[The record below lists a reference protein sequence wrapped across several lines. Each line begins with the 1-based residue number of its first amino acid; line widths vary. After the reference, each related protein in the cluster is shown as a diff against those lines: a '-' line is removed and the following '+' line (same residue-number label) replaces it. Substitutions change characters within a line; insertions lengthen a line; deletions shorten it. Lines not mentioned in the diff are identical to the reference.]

1 MAVAVGV
8 RAAPAPGL
16 AWARVL
22 EELSGSYTGR
32 GEERGGGDGKGNCSS
47 QQPTGFGQRR
57 EGSWEL
63 WFYGRVADTG
73 RQSACPAPSRTL
85 MGNRRTRQQRVHG
98 SN

>member
-22 EELSGSYTGR
+22 EEQSGSGTGR
-32 GEERGGGDGKGNCSS
+32 GGETGGEDGKGNCSS

-63 WFYGRVADTG
+63 WFYRRAADTG
-73 RQSACPAPSRTL
+73 RLSACPALTGL
-85 MGNRRTRQQRVHG
+85 
-98 SN
+98 

>member
-16 AWARVL
+16 EWAWFL
-22 EELSGSYTGR
+22 DEQSGSDSGR
-32 GEERGGGDGKGNCSS
+32 GGERGGGGEHEKENYSS

-63 WFYGRVADTG
+63 WFHGRAAEP
-73 RQSACPAPSRTL
+73 RRLSACPAL
-85 MGNRRTRQQRVHG
+85 AGL
-98 SN
+98 